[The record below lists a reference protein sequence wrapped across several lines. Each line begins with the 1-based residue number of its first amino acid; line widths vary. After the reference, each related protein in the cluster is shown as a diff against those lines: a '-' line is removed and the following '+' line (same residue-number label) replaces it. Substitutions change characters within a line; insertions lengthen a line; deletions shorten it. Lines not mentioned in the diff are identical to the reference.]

1 MTVHKK
7 ELKEK
12 EYSAFLFHLLKYLYI
27 KEQRNVVILPL
38 FLEMCALPK
47 LQLARVMLGLNFLMT
62 TGNRDQSW

>member
-12 EYSAFLFHLLKYLYI
+12 AYSAFIFHILKYLYI
-27 KEQRNVVILPL
+27 KEQWNVVILPL
-38 FLEMCALPK
+38 FLEMCAFPK
-47 LQLARVMLGLNFLMT
+47 LQLARVMLGLNYLMT